1 MFEWLRRRQ
10 VGAPLWQLVIYAFC
24 RGFCVLVLRVVFR
37 ARAHRPENV
46 PVEGGL
52 LLAANHQSY
61 LDPPLVGGFVTRH
74 CHFIARSGLF
84 SFRPFAWLIS
94 TLNSIP
100 VRGDSGDA
108 GAIKQVIAA
117 LEEGHA
123 VVIFPEGARSTDG
136 GMHEFK
142 RGAALLLKRGKC
154 PVVPVAVEGCFDAYP
169 PGGRPR
175 PFRRV
180 AVMYGTPIPHDEL
193 LALGTDGALDRL
205 AHEIDAMRRV
215 LRETMRRDS
224 QGRYPAPSAGD
235 QPAKFL
241 GSRPPGLTSPAATP
255 PAPSAPATTP
265 AAPRPP
271 S

>member
-10 VGAPLWQLVIYAFC
+10 IDAPLGRLLVYAFC
-24 RGFCVLVLRVVFR
+24 RWFCVLVLRVLFR
-37 ARAHRPENV
+37 AKAHHPERV
-46 PVEGGL
+46 PIDGGL

-84 SFRPFAWLIS
+84 SFKPFAWLIS

-100 VRGDSGDA
+100 IRGDAGDA

-175 PFRRV
+175 PWRRV
-180 AVMYGTPIPHDEL
+180 EVMYGTPIPHDEL
-193 LALGTDGALDRL
+193 VALGSDGALDRL

-215 LRETMRRDS
+215 LREAMRRES

-241 GSRPPGLTSPAATP
+241 GLRSGGPTPPGPAA
-255 PAPSAPATTP
+255 P
-265 AAPRPP
+265 AAWREDPRPP